1 MDRIEEALLEEIAEL
16 HGIPE
21 GAYNIRLNGQLE
33 SRASTA
39 NIDIVSK
46 EDNPGIDIIIKP
58 GTKNEK
64 VHIPVMISQSGIND
78 LVYNDFY
85 IGEDSDVVIVAGC
98 GIHNCGELE
107 SRHDGI
113 HTFHVGKNARV
124 RYIEKHYGEGDGT
137 GENTMNPTTVVE
149 MEEGS
154 YMEMDTMQIKGIDN
168 TVRDT
173 KAVLKGAG
181 AKLVVKD
188 KVFTH
193 DRQHADAIFNV
204 KLNGENCTCDLTSRA
219 IAKNTS
225 TQTFTADIEG
235 NAPCASHTE
244 CDAIIM
250 DDAKISASPQIKA
263 NDLDAALIHEASIG
277 RIAGEQLTKLM
288 TLGLSQEEAEE
299 QIIAGF
305 LR

>member
-1 MDRIEEALLEEIAEL
+1 MDRIEEALLEEIAQL

-33 SRASTA
+33 SRSSTA

-193 DRQHADAIFNV
+193 DRQHADAVFSV

-250 DDAKISASPQIKA
+250 DDAKISATPQIKA

-277 RIAGEQLTKLM
+277 RIAGEQLIKLM

>member
-1 MDRIEEALLEEIAEL
+1 
-16 HGIPE
+16 
-21 GAYNIRLNGQLE
+21 
-33 SRASTA
+33 
-39 NIDIVSK
+39 VSK

-193 DRQHADAIFNV
+193 DRQHADAVFSV

-250 DDAKISASPQIKA
+250 DDAKISATPQIKA

-277 RIAGEQLTKLM
+277 RIAGEQLIKLM